1 MSESGIVNLEGI
13 AKVLL
18 SLGAGL
24 LVLGAV
30 LFLVAKLGWTRLPGD
45 LVYRGKNVT
54 VYLPVGLM
62 ILVSVV
68 ASLVLHFLSRR

>member
-1 MSESGIVNLEGI
+1 MGLEGW
-13 AKVLL
+13 AKVV
-18 SLGAGL
+18 LGLGVGL
-24 LVLGAV
+24 LVVGAV
-30 LFLVAKLGWTRLPGD
+30 LLLVAKLGWTRLPGD

-68 ASLVLHFLSRR
+68 ASLILHFLSRR